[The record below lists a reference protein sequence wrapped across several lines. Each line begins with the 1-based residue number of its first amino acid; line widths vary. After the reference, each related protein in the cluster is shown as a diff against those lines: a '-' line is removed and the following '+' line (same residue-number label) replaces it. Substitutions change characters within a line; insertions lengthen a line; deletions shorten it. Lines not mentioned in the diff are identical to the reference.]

1 VRAGIAQLQLAK
13 AGSFIG
19 VTDAPAS
26 VYRILSIDA
35 QHMVPRAG
43 SSTGSLVF
51 TMQLVAK

>member
-1 VRAGIAQLQLAK
+1 MRAGIAQLQLAK